1 MSSSQEQLWFVEE
14 LQLREDCYHMTC
26 IVEGLQLREDCY
38 HITCSGVPGNVASR
52 LVPRPPSSTLSLLAG
67 NKAILANTASR
78 NSARHGQ

>member
-1 MSSSQEQLWFVEE
+1 MSSSKEQLWFVEE
-14 LQLREDCYHMTC
+14 
-26 IVEGLQLREDCY
+26 LQLREDCY

-78 NSARHGQ
+78 NSARRGQLEHGSQWSHDLTSQ